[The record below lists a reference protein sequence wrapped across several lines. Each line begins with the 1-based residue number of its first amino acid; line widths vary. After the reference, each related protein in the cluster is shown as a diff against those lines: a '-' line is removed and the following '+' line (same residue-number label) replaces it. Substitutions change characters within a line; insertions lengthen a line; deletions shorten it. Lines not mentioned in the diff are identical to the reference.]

1 MTKGG
6 KIRVAYGAGLCH
18 APIHIALENGY
29 FKDEGLDVEAS
40 QMDSAVI
47 AEAAGSGHLDASY
60 GLVGKLIP
68 SIENGLA
75 IKLTAGIHTGCIQ
88 VVTRKDSDIKTLR
101 DLKKKKIGVASLTD
115 SPAVIANRGLAAQK
129 NGVSAA
135 NMEVEF
141 ETTEFESI
149 LSGLDTDRY
158 QLGANNFSYNAER
171 AKKYNFSL
179 PITKNPYVLVVREDD
194 QSIQSLDD
202 LTGKKAVT
210 EVGNSGATLLENY
223 NKSHDK
229 KIDIQYTDQ
238 DFIKQFQDIED
249 GKYDVRII
257 STISALQAI
266 KEHGF
271 KLKIIPFTDP
281 SVYPDA
287 YLLLPKTSDGDQLLK
302 VVNAQIKK
310 IYQNGTLEKISKEQL
325 GASYLPDKADIDK

>member
-1 MTKGG
+1 MKEKVKKIVLTGLALAVVAGGLVACGNNKKESTPSNQTKTEPTVIHVGTSGVSKPFSYREDG
-6 KIRVAYGAGLCH
+6 KLTGYDVAVTKAIFAGL
-18 APIHIALENGY
+18 
-29 FKDEGLDVEAS
+29 KDT
-40 QMDSAVI
+40 
-47 AEAAGSGHLDASY
+47 Y
-60 GLVGKLIP
+60 KL
-68 SIENGLA
+68 
-75 IKLTAGIHTGCIQ
+75 
-88 VVTRKDSDIKTLR
+88 
-101 DLKKKKIGVASLTD
+101 
-115 SPAVIANRGLAAQK
+115 
-129 NGVSAA
+129 
-135 NMEVEF
+135 EF

-194 QSIQSLDD
+194 NSIKSLDD
-202 LTGKKAVT
+202 LPGKKAVT

-271 KLKIIPFTDP
+271 KLKIVPFTDS

-287 YLLLPKTSDGDQLLK
+287 YLLLPKTSDGEKLLK
-302 VVNAQIKK
+302 VVNEQIKK
-310 IYQNGTLEKISKEQL
+310 IYQDGTLEKISKEQL